1 MTQSIP
7 AATATTATTPSTSA
21 TRLAAIGPTTIV
33 LTVAL
38 TALEWWMMRQPENG
52 AGLAATIGALAM
64 TLPLLVARRHPVL
77 AITLLAGAAVAN
89 GLLFGDYVRCA
100 AAFPAV
106 VYGAYAVGAWSRDR
120 GHGRGWLA
128 SVGGLAVAIV
138 AIVAQYQWDRA
149 LHADPAFLAMGTA
162 AVGIAWG
169 LGTGWDALMARQGR
183 R

>member
-7 AATATTATTPSTSA
+7 AAAAELDTSSSTS
-21 TRLAAIGPTTIV
+21 RLAALGPTTIV

-38 TALEWWMMRQPENG
+38 TALEWWMMRSPENA

-64 TLPLLVARRHPVL
+64 TLPLLVARRQPVL
-77 AITLLAGAAVAN
+77 AVTLLAGAAVAN
-89 GLLFGDYVRCA
+89 GLIFGDYVRCA

-120 GHGRGWLA
+120 GHGRGWIG
-128 SVGGLAVAIV
+128 SISGLAIAVV
-138 AIVAQYQWDRA
+138 GIVAQYVWDRA
-149 LHADPAFLAMGTA
+149 LHADPGFVAMGTA
-162 AVGIAWG
+162 AVAVAWG
-169 LGTGWDALMARQGR
+169 LGTVWDALMARQGR

>member
-7 AATATTATTPSTSA
+7 TAAAAETGLTTSTS
-21 TRLAAIGPTTIV
+21 RLAALGPVTIV
-33 LTVAL
+33 VTVAL
-38 TALEWWMMRQPENG
+38 TAVEWWIMRQPENA

-64 TLPLLVARRHPVL
+64 TLPLLVARRQPVL
-77 AITLLAGAAVAN
+77 AVALLAGAAVAN
-89 GLLFGDYVRCA
+89 GLVFGDFIRCA

-120 GHGRGWLA
+120 GHGRGWMR
-128 SVGGLAVAIV
+128 SVAGLALAIGAV
-138 AIVAQYQWDRA
+138 VAQYLWDPA
-149 LHADPAFLAMGTA
+149 LHADPAFLAMGPA
-162 AVGIAWG
+162 ALVLAWG